1 MITEI
6 KFAVWRFLKDKKGIE
21 AMPIKYV
28 IIMLVAA
35 VMLGIIA
42 YILVTLRSGSQ
53 YAVTEINKTMT
64 EKINESLSQL

>member
-1 MITEI
+1 MISEL
-6 KFAVWRFLKDKKGIE
+6 KFAFWRFLKDKRGIE
-21 AMPIKYV
+21 AMPMKYV

-42 YILVTLRSGSQ
+42 YILVTLRSGST

-64 EKINESLSQL
+64 NKINESLSVL